1 MANPEHVEIVKQ
13 GAGVVASW
21 RAEQPNARLDLQ
33 SADLKDVDMS
43 GADLGGA
50 VLARAELVSAR
61 LVGANLAGADL
72 EDANLAYAKLDGA
85 VLTKAK
91 LHAARLVDA
100 SLEKA
105 SLVGAEMSEAILDW
119 ASLESADLEGA
130 NLAYAS
136 LNEVVLSNARFEETR
151 FRQTIL
157 SNIDLTKARG
167 LEAVVHEGPS
177 LIDERTLRKSWPLP
191 EVFLRGIGLS
201 DQYIEYLP
209 SLMGQ
214 AIEFY
219 SCFISYSSKDDEFA
233 HRLHADLQAE
243 GVRCW
248 FAPEDLRIGD
258 KFRTRIDEAIRLH
271 DKLLLILSEESVQ
284 STWVENEVES
294 AFEKEDN
301 VKKRGED
308 RTVLFP
314 IRLDSAVMETDAAW
328 AANIRRTRHIGDFS
342 AWKDH
347 DAYQESFQRLL
358 RDLKSGATKD

>member
-1 MANPEHVEIVKQ
+1 MANPEHVRIVKA
-13 GAGVVASW
+13 GADAIAEW
-21 RAEQPNARLDLQ
+21 RKSHPDERLELE
-33 SADLKDVDMS
+33 
-43 GADLGGA
+43 GADLRHANLIGA
-50 VLARAELVSAR
+50 NLS
-61 LVGANLAGADL
+61 GSNLAGADL
-72 EDANLAYAKLDGA
+72 RRAELYEVDLRGADLEKANLRSIETYDTDFRDANLRDAN
-85 VLTKAK
+85 LTT
-91 LHAARLVDA
+91 A
-100 SLEKA
+100 SLYE
-105 SLVGAEMSEAILDW
+105 SNLD
-119 ASLESADLEGA
+119 SADLREADFSFAQLFNVGVA
-130 NLAYAS
+130 NANFEKALFLETTLADTDFS
-136 LNEVVLSNARFEETR
+136 R
-151 FRQTIL
+151 
-157 SNIDLTKARG
+157 ARG
-167 LEAVVHEGPS
+167 LTVLRHDGPGV
-177 LIDERTLRKSWPLP
+177 IDERTLRKSWPLP

-201 DQYIEYLP
+201 NQYIEYLP

-219 SCFISYSSKDDEFA
+219 SCFISYSSRDGEFA
-233 HRLHADLQAE
+233 SRLHNDLQAE

-301 VKKRGED
+301 AKKRGED

-347 DAYQESFQRLL
+347 DAYKAAFERLL
-358 RDLKSGATKD
+358 RDLKSE